1 MSRRF
6 LLAIVGLT
14 MLVLAVHD
22 FPLAGYLRAV
32 ERDRLITS
40 LERDAFTIAGVA
52 SENLEPASSGDYS
65 VLSGLID
72 GYSGRDGAHVV
83 ITNSSGRALVSSDA
97 DADTGR
103 NFSSRPEIAT
113 ALGGEV
119 STGTRRSETLG
130 YDLLYVAVP
139 IFNGNAAVGAV
150 RITFP
155 KSTIDTKVNKRLW
168 GLVLVALI
176 SLVLAAGVGLV
187 LARTLSQPLRSLEHA
202 TERMAQGDLKSRA
215 PDKDGPPEIRQLA
228 RSFNVMGGRLERMV
242 DRQRAFAGDASHQ
255 LRTPLTSLRLRL
267 ETAVEQMHHQHD
279 LSTAKDNVEA
289 ALSESFRLQRIVEGL
304 LLLARADGVDLPRV
318 RTDIAGVM
326 LARAEEWEPLA
337 AERAIELVINAPA
350 PVWVLAVEGAIEQ
363 VIDNYVDNAL
373 DYAPPGSQLELHAR
387 VVTGMGQV
395 RVVDHGPGLSA
406 IDRGRAFDR
415 FWRVT
420 DQGRD
425 GTGLGLAIVQQLADA
440 SGATVELRETPL
452 GGVDAVGRFELAPPI
467 IAPKDKQTVSRTPFA
482 PPVVS

>member
-1 MSRRF
+1 MSKRF

-22 FPLAGYLRAV
+22 LPLAGYLRAV

-52 SENLEPASSGDYS
+52 SENLEPAATGDYT

-72 GYSGRDGAHVV
+72 GYSGRDGAHVL

-113 ALGGEV
+113 ALGGQV

-139 IFNGNAAVGAV
+139 IFNGNATVGAV

-155 KSTIDTKVNKRLW
+155 KKTIDTKVNRRLW

-202 TERMAQGDLKSRA
+202 TDRMAQGDLRSRA
-215 PDKDGPPEIRQLA
+215 PDKEGPPEIRQLA

-279 LSTAKDNVEA
+279 LASAQSNVEA

-304 LLLARADGVDLPRV
+304 LLLARADGADLPRV
-318 RTDIAGVM
+318 RTDLAAVLI
-326 LARAEEWEPLA
+326 ARAQEWEPLA
-337 AERAIELVINAPA
+337 AERSIELVLNAPI
-350 PVWVLAVEGAIEQ
+350 PVWVMAVEGGIEQ

-373 DYAPPGSQLELHAR
+373 DYAPPGTQLELHAR
-387 VVTGMGQV
+387 VVNLMGQL

-406 IDRGRAFDR
+406 ADRARAFDR

-440 SGATVELRETPL
+440 SGAFVELRETPL
-452 GGVDAVGRFELAPPI
+452 GGVDAVARFELAPPLI
-467 IAPKDKQTVSRTPFA
+467 VPKERQASSRTPLT
-482 PPVVS
+482 PSG

>member
-22 FPLAGYLRAV
+22 LPLAGYLRTV
-32 ERDRLITS
+32 ENDRLITS

-52 SENLEPASSGDYS
+52 SESLEPATAGDYTE
-65 VLSGLID
+65 LAQLIS
-72 GYSGRDGAHVV
+72 GYSGREGARVV
-83 ITNSSGRALVSSDA
+83 ITNSSGRALVSSDG
-97 DADTGR
+97 DASVGR

-113 ALGGEV
+113 ALTGQV
-119 STGTRRSETLG
+119 STGTRKSEKLG

-139 IFNGNAAVGAV
+139 IFNGSAAVGAV

-155 KSTIDTKVNKRLW
+155 KSTIDQRVNKRLW

-176 SLVLAAGVGLV
+176 SLVLAAAVGLV

-202 TERMAQGDLKSRA
+202 TDNMAQGDLHSRA
-215 PDKDGPPEIRQLA
+215 PDVDGPPEIRQLA
-228 RSFNVMGGRLERMV
+228 RSFNVMGGRLERLV

-267 ETAVEQMHHQHD
+267 ETAVEQMQRQD
-279 LSTAKDNVEA
+279 NLAAAQENVEA
-289 ALSESFRLQRIVEGL
+289 ALSESFRLQRVVEGL
-304 LLLARADGVDLPRV
+304 LLLARADGTNLPRV
-318 RTDIAGVM
+318 RTDLAAVL

-337 AERAIELVINAPA
+337 AERSVELVINAPV
-350 PVWVLAVEGAIEQ
+350 PVWVLAVEGSVEQ

-387 VVTGMGQV
+387 TATQMGEL

-406 IDRGRAFDR
+406 ADRNRAFDR
-415 FWRVT
+415 FWRIT
-420 DQGRD
+420 DQSRD

-440 SGATVELRETPL
+440 SGGSVELLETPL
-452 GGVDAVGRFELAPPI
+452 GGIDAVARFPLVPP
-467 IAPKDKQTVSRTPFA
+467 ATATKDRQASSRSTGTPS
-482 PPVVS
+482 V

>member
-22 FPLAGYLRAV
+22 LPLAGYLRAV

-52 SENLEPASSGDYS
+52 SENLEPAAAGDYA
-65 VLSGLID
+65 VLKGLID

-83 ITNSSGRALVSSDA
+83 ITNSSGLALVSSDA

-103 NFSSRPEIAT
+103 NFSSRPEIST

-139 IFNGNAAVGAV
+139 IFNGNATVGAV

-155 KSTIDTKVNKRLW
+155 KSTIDTKVNRRLW

-176 SLVLAAGVGLV
+176 SLALAAAVGIV
-187 LARTLSQPLRSLEHA
+187 LARTLSQPLRSLKQA
-202 TERMAQGDLKSRA
+202 TDRMAQGDLRSRA
-215 PDKDGPPEIRQLA
+215 PDKDGPPEVRQLA
-228 RSFNVMGGRLERMV
+228 HAFNVMGGRLERMV

-267 ETAVEQMHHQHD
+267 ETAVDQMHRHQD
-279 LSTAKDNVEA
+279 FASAQNNVEA
-289 ALSESFRLQRIVEGL
+289 ALSESFRLQRVVEGL
-304 LLLARADGVDLPRV
+304 LLLARADGADLPRV
-318 RTDIAGVM
+318 RTDLAAVL
-326 LARAEEWEPLA
+326 LARAQEWEPLA
-337 AERAIELVINAPA
+337 AERSIGLVINAPI
-350 PVWVLAVEGAIEQ
+350 PVWVMAVEGGIEQ
-363 VIDNYVDNAL
+363 IIDNYVDNAL
-373 DYAPPGSQLELHAR
+373 DYAPPGTQLELHAR
-387 VVTGMGQV
+387 VVNLMGQL

-406 IDRGRAFDR
+406 ADRSRAFDR

-440 SGATVELRETPL
+440 SGAAVELRETPM
-452 GGVDAVGRFELAPPI
+452 GGVDAVALFELAPPLV
-467 IAPKDKQTVSRTPFA
+467 APKERQASSRTPFT
-482 PPVVS
+482 PPG

>member
-22 FPLAGYLRAV
+22 LPLAGYLRAV
-32 ERDRLITS
+32 EHDRLITS

-52 SENLEPASSGDYS
+52 SEGLEPQASGDYS
-65 VLSGLID
+65 VLSALLN

-83 ITNSSGRALVSSDA
+83 ITNSAGRALVSSDA

-103 NFSSRPEIAT
+103 NFANRPEIAI
-113 ALGGEV
+113 ALGGQV
-119 STGTRRSETLG
+119 STGSRQSETLG
-130 YDLLYVAVP
+130 YALLYVAVP
-139 IFNGNAAVGAV
+139 IFNGNATVGAV

-176 SLVLAAGVGLV
+176 SMVLAAVVGLV
-187 LARTLSQPLRSLEHA
+187 LARTLSQPLRSLERA
-202 TERMAQGDLKSRA
+202 TERMAQGDLQSRA
-215 PDKDGPPEIRQLA
+215 PDKEGPPEVRQLA

-242 DRQRAFAGDASHQ
+242 ERQRAFAGDASHQ

-267 ETAVEQMHHQHD
+267 ETAVEQMRRQQD
-279 LSTAKDNVEA
+279 LELAQSNVEA

-304 LLLARADGVDLPRV
+304 LLLARADGADLPRI
-318 RTDIAGVM
+318 RTDLGAVL

-337 AERAIELVINAPA
+337 AERSIELVINAPI
-350 PVWVLAVEGAIEQ
+350 PVWVIAVEGSLEQ
-363 VIDNYVDNAL
+363 IIDNYVDNAL
-373 DYAPPGSQLELHAR
+373 DYAPPGTQIELHAH
-387 VVTGMGQV
+387 VVNLKGQL
-395 RVVDHGPGLSA
+395 RVVDHGPGLSGA
-406 IDRGRAFDR
+406 DRDRAFNR
-415 FWRVT
+415 FWRFT
-420 DQGRD
+420 DQGRE

-440 SGATVELRETPL
+440 GGATVELRETPL
-452 GGVDAVGRFELAPPI
+452 GGVDAIARFELAPPLVT
-467 IAPKDKQTVSRTPFA
+467 PKERQTSSRA
-482 PPVVS
+482 GVVPTA